1 MQITIDT
8 KKDTKEEIRRAVD
21 LLLNF
26 VDERK
31 VVTNDP
37 QDVFASSDSNMSGMS
52 NFFNEEKKEEPA
64 EEKKNDL
71 GIEFF

>member
-8 KKDTKEEIRRAVD
+8 KKDTKEEIKKAVD

-26 VDERK
+26 VDPEK

-37 QDVFASSDSNMSGMS
+37 EDVF
-52 NFFNEEKKEEPA
+52 EE
-64 EEKKNDL
+64 
-71 GIEFF
+71 IIS